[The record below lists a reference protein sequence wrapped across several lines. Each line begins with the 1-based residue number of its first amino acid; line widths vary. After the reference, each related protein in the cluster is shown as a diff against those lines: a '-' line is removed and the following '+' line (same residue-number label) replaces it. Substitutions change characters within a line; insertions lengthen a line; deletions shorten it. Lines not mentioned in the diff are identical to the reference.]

1 MMSPLVATRES
12 EPVLVAG
19 AAGGSRIRSALLQVL
34 VNVFHKQLDVPGA
47 ILAPRLNP
55 VPGRVHVEPGFA
67 PEVLQRLAVDDEVVG
82 WPALDS
88 YFGGVSAIGSTGP
101 GADPRRGGDVRHV
114 APASS

>member
-1 MMSPLVATRES
+1 
-12 EPVLVAG
+12 
-19 AAGGSRIRSALLQVL
+19 
-34 VNVFHKQLDVPGA
+34 
-47 ILAPRLNP
+47 
-55 VPGRVHVEPGFA
+55 
-67 PEVLQRLAVDDEVVG
+67 VVG